1 MSLKP
6 IYRGSL
12 LLALLLLTSPAW
24 STQAELE
31 QAQGCAM
38 LESRLERLNC
48 YDDLF
53 RVAAEKPT
61 DGDPRPA
68 QWYAVKAL
76 EQGRG
81 DDFTFRLTR
90 EQNGDVLMSAPALG
104 TTAPR
109 PRLVISCDDTITRL
123 QLHVDQ
129 VLDEGRTQLNLNTA
143 QATMEQAWRIR
154 DGGYLVSGG
163 RGLPAI
169 DTLRRLLGSETLSLG
184 SDIPAL
190 DGLRFDVSDLRA
202 QIQPLR
208 EACRW

>member
-6 IYRGSL
+6 VYRAGLSL
-12 LLALLLLTSPAW
+12 TLLLTSPAW
-24 STQAELE
+24 SAEAVIE
-31 QAQGCAM
+31 KAQSCAA

-53 RVAAEKPT
+53 RAAPASSTT

-68 QWYAVKAL
+68 QWYAVKTL
-76 EQGRG
+76 EQERG
-81 DDFTFRLTR
+81 DDFTFRVSR
-90 EQNGDVLMSAPALG
+90 EENGDVLMSAPALG

-123 QLHVDQ
+123 QIHVDQ
-129 VLDEGRTQLNLNTA
+129 PLDEGRTQLRLSSANTA
-143 QATMEQAWRIR
+143 LEQAWRIR

-169 DTLRRLLGSETLSLG
+169 VTLRRLLDSEALNLG

-190 DGLRFDVSDLRA
+190 DGLRFDVSKLSE